1 MYFAS
6 FFILSS
12 AFTFIT
18 RMHERYLLPAII
30 FLTICVLW
38 EKWMAIP
45 LTVLSVCVTA
55 NHWYIYDLSWKD
67 VFWLR
72 NYDPVAMP
80 FAFLTV
86 LVVLFGAGF
95 IIKQILPAKK
105 N

>member
-1 MYFAS
+1 MKD
-6 FFILSS
+6 
-12 AFTFIT
+12 
-18 RMHERYLLPAII
+18 
-30 FLTICVLW
+30 ICFRHNIPYNLRPV

-45 LTVLSVCVTA
+45 LTVLSYVLLPTTGTYMIC
-55 NHWYIYDLSWKD
+55 SWKD

>member
-1 MYFAS
+1 
-6 FFILSS
+6 LRPVGKVDGN
-12 AFTFIT
+12 TFDGFEC
-18 RMHERYLLPAII
+18 M
-30 FLTICVLW
+30 C
-38 EKWMAIP
+38 
-45 LTVLSVCVTA
+45 
-55 NHWYIYDLSWKD
+55 SWKD